1 MRGLTSCGSAICS
14 VVGCA
19 ASTRASAPV
28 SIEAKGVLS
37 GATCA
42 TRIGSGV
49 VRKKYRIERGRRQH
63 PHIGKAGEVGGIG
76 GPEMD
81 HGLAMS

>member
-1 MRGLTSCGSAICS
+1 
-14 VVGCA
+14 
-19 ASTRASAPV
+19 
-28 SIEAKGVLS
+28 
-37 GATCA
+37 
-42 TRIGSGV
+42 V